1 MKGRKLNEVDIYR
14 LDVGDYVVI
23 EPTIEKYKD
32 QIGAVLGIEDTGR
45 YANGSKWVITQ
56 DNWTFPDDME
66 ICDVYE
72 YVDEN

>member
-1 MKGRKLNEVDIYR
+1 MKGRKLTERDISK
-14 LDVGDYVVI
+14 LDIGDYLVI

-32 QIGAVLGIEDTGR
+32 QIGTVVGVEDTGI

-72 YVDEN
+72 YIYEN